1 MALTRCPDCGR
12 EVSDEAPSCPDCG
25 RPIAVAP
32 DAAPSP
38 RPAQAIEVSTR
49 RWKKLRVIGTL
60 EVLLALPAFFY
71 VSNPATRLAAGLWIV
86 ALVLLGFGTLT
97 YARFGAWRHRPR

>member
-1 MALTRCPDCGR
+1 MALTQCPDCGR

-25 RPIAVAP
+25 RPIAVVS
-32 DAAPSP
+32 DAVPSP
-38 RPAQAIEVSTR
+38 RPTPPVEQTAK
-49 RWKKLRVIGTL
+49 RWKKLQVIGTL

-71 VSNPATRLAAGLWIV
+71 VSNPATRLAAGLWIT
-86 ALVLLGFGTLT
+86 ALVLLGFGTLA